1 MTPRSRETAD
11 APSAGRRE
19 RPRSPSAA
27 AADVEGRAERAQD
40 AEERALRALELAYRH
55 LAKRDRTAAEVEDHL
70 ARRKV
75 GRPSIERALAELRE
89 LGYIDDAR
97 YAQRYVE
104 DRRSIDGWGRQRIA
118 DGLRRVGIAEPLIE
132 QGLAQPDEEGD
143 AGRALALLR
152 QRLRGAPLDDDRAR
166 GKALRM
172 LATRGFS
179 LELAYEAVRA
189 YERGDD

>member
-1 MTPRSRETAD
+1 MSRRSPETAGGPP
-11 APSAGRRE
+11 AERGRRT
-19 RPRSPSAA
+19 RTSAA
-27 AADVEGRAERAQD
+27 ADAEGRAERAQD
-40 AEERALRALELAYRH
+40 AEERALHALELAYRH
-55 LAKRDRTAAEVEDHL
+55 LAKRDRTAAEVEHHL
-70 ARRKV
+70 ARRKI

-132 QGLAQPDEEGD
+132 QGLAQPDEDGD
-143 AGRALALLR
+143 EGRALTLLQ

-166 GKALRM
+166 GKALRL
-172 LATRGFS
+172 LATRGFA
-179 LELAYEAVRA
+179 LEIAYDAVRA
-189 YERGDD
+189 YERDLRD